1 VHEWK
6 PSAYQRDNDVHN
18 NDARELSLTVARMQ
32 LEVAE
37 PVQVQELVEE
47 VPVVEKVEFVHMTQQ
62 EAVHL

>member
-18 NDARELSLTVARMQ
+18 NDAGELSLAVARMQ

-47 VPVVEKVEFVHMTQQ
+47 VLVVEEVEFVHMTQQ
-62 EAVHL
+62 RAVHL